1 MLIGL
6 SSLVARDLSSEGR
19 RYLGSLPWVV
29 ALMLLS
35 MSTWA
40 ATERELEAVRIE
52 SLDGTPLNAWVLR
65 PLEPET
71 PRGAVVALHGCGGL
85 YANVG
90 SRKGR
95 LSARHQMW
103 AETLARAGFVAIF
116 PDSLTTRGET
126 ELCTQR
132 AQARK
137 VTQRERRNDA
147 LGALRWAAAQPT
159 GLAGRLA
166 LMGWS
171 HGGSAVLSATDAAHA
186 DVAALPAAARP
197 RLALAFYPGC
207 AVALRTGYRPAAPLV
222 MLLGAADDWTAP
234 GPCIELGQSV
244 EADVQ
249 VYEGAHHGFDAP
261 VGMVRHLPQV
271 PNGVNPGKGV
281 HAGPNPA
288 ARDAAHKHVLK
299 VLDAAFA
306 PASNGQAREAR

>member
-1 MLIGL
+1 MLNCL
-6 SSLVARDLSSEGR
+6 SIFVARGSNCGFR
-19 RYLGSLPWVV
+19 RSLGSLPWVLG
-29 ALMLLS
+29 LMLWS
-35 MSTWA
+35 MPSVA

-65 PLEPET
+65 PLEPQAT
-71 PRGAVVALHGCGGL
+71 RGAVVALHGCGGL
-85 YANVG
+85 YASVG
-90 SRKGR
+90 ARKGK

-137 VTQRERRNDA
+137 VTQRERRSDA
-147 LGALRWAAAQPT
+147 LGALRWAAAQPA
-159 GLAGRLA
+159 GLSGRLA
-166 LMGWS
+166 VMGWS
-171 HGGSAVLSATDAAHA
+171 HGGSAVLSASDATHA
-186 DVAALPAAARP
+186 DVLALPADARP

-207 AVALRTGYRPAAPLV
+207 VAALRSAYRPVAPLV

-234 GPCIELGQSV
+234 GPCIELGQRVS
-244 EADVQ
+244 ADVQ

-261 VGMVRHLPQV
+261 VGTVRHLPQV
-271 PNGVNPGKGV
+271 PNGVHPGKGV

-306 PASNGQAREAR
+306 PASNGPAPVAR